1 MGLSADTNFFLE
13 MTPKK
18 KKSLD
23 KKLKTQVT
31 KYENDL
37 EEYLDALDDARRCK
51 YDEVKFVAIIFCNHP
66 RFKFSSKWRSL
77 ASGSLN
83 GWKMSQKHRCPLT
96 LTTKGMVTLCT
107 GILCFSLENDIK
119 FTWVA

>member
-1 MGLSADTNFFLE
+1 MGWSVFMGLSADTNSFLE

-51 YDEVKFVAIIFCNHP
+51 YDEVKFAEIIFLITHGSN
-66 RFKFSSKWRSL
+66 L
-77 ASGSLN
+77 A
-83 GWKMSQKHRCPLT
+83 
-96 LTTKGMVTLCT
+96 
-107 GILCFSLENDIK
+107 NDGKICQ
-119 FTWVA
+119 VEA

>member
-1 MGLSADTNFFLE
+1 MGWSVFKGLSADTNFSLE

-51 YDEVKFVAIIFCNHP
+51 YDEVKFAEIIFLITHGSN
-66 RFKFSSKWRSL
+66 L
-77 ASGSLN
+77 A
-83 GWKMSQKHRCPLT
+83 
-96 LTTKGMVTLCT
+96 
-107 GILCFSLENDIK
+107 NDGKICQ
-119 FTWVA
+119 VEA

>member
-1 MGLSADTNFFLE
+1 

-51 YDEVKFVAIIFCNHP
+51 YDEVKFAEIIFLITHGSNLANDGKICQVEAWMVGKRAKSTDFRLHSLP
-66 RFKFSSKWRSL
+66 KAWLPCTDIMRF
-77 ASGSLN
+77 
-83 GWKMSQKHRCPLT
+83 
-96 LTTKGMVTLCT
+96 
-107 GILCFSLENDIK
+107 
-119 FTWVA
+119 

>member
-51 YDEVKFVAIIFCNHP
+51 YDEVKFAEIIFYNYL
-66 RFKFSSKWRSL
+66 RFIFS
-77 ASGSLN
+77 
-83 GWKMSQKHRCPLT
+83 
-96 LTTKGMVTLCT
+96 
-107 GILCFSLENDIK
+107 
-119 FTWVA
+119 